1 MFFGFWAALVS
12 FVHGISG
19 RNSHSYVLQA
29 VLMAAPF
36 QQEKPWGLYMS
47 CLICAGQAE
56 SVECPSGFE
65 QRCCVLCGSYRMS
78 QALVLRMMDEGQ
90 IFDAQRMRDWLAGR
104 RVEGEVPV
112 IELHEAI
119 VV

>member
-1 MFFGFWAALVS
+1 
-12 FVHGISG
+12 
-19 RNSHSYVLQA
+19 
-29 VLMAAPF
+29 
-36 QQEKPWGLYMS
+36 
-47 CLICAGQAE
+47 
-56 SVECPSGFE
+56 
-65 QRCCVLCGSYRMS
+65 MS
-78 QALVLRMMDEGQ
+78 QALVLWMMDEGQ